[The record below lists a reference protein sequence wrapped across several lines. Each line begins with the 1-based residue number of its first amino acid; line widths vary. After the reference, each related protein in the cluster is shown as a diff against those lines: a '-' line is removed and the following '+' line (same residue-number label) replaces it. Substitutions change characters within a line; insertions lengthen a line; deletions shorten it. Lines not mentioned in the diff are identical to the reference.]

1 MPPQQTNLTSET
13 GRDAAGLG
21 LDLSIAL
28 VKDAMGEALA
38 AARPDAS
45 IVALRDTLSEKDAA
59 GPPAASTRS
68 VLSLLK
74 GYWRAFQER
83 RQRQRLRATAFS
95 VDMGLLGD
103 AISTGNAVDS
113 TVDACPCRRTGFH
126 FAGTCFSLHD
136 LSDRELM
143 DIGVTRAEIDRIAGH
158 RAIDRLRDGTTHLWI
173 LSRGVM

>member
-1 MPPQQTNLTSET
+1 MPPQQTNLTSGT

-38 AARPDAS
+38 AARPDGS
-45 IVALRDTLSEKDAA
+45 IVALRDALSEKDVA

-74 GYWRAFQER
+74 GIWSAFQKR
-83 RQRQRLRATAFS
+83 RQRRRLRA
-95 VDMGLLGD
+95 G
-103 AISTGNAVDS
+103 
-113 TVDACPCRRTGFH
+113 
-126 FAGTCFSLHD
+126 LHD
-136 LSDRELM
+136 LSDRGLM
-143 DIGVTRAEIDRIAGH
+143 DIGVTRAEIDRIAAH

>member
-1 MPPQQTNLTSET
+1 MPPQQMNLTSET

-28 VKDAMGEALA
+28 VKDAMGEA
-38 AARPDAS
+38 
-45 IVALRDTLSEKDAA
+45 V

-74 GYWRAFQER
+74 GHWRAFQER
-83 RQRQRLRATAFS
+83 RQRQRLRA
-95 VDMGLLGD
+95 
-103 AISTGNAVDS
+103 
-113 TVDACPCRRTGFH
+113 
-126 FAGTCFSLHD
+126 SLHD

-143 DIGVTRAEIDRIAGH
+143 DIGVTRAEIDCIAAH

-173 LSRGVM
+173 LSRGVV

>member
-1 MPPQQTNLTSET
+1 MPPRPTNLTSDA

-28 VKDAMGEALA
+28 VEDAMVEALA
-38 AARPDAS
+38 ATRPDAS
-45 IVALRDTLSEKDAA
+45 IAALRDALSEKDAA

-83 RQRQRLRATAFS
+83 RQRRRLRA
-95 VDMGLLGD
+95 
-103 AISTGNAVDS
+103 
-113 TVDACPCRRTGFH
+113 
-126 FAGTCFSLHD
+126 SLHD

-143 DIGVTRAEIDRIAGH
+143 DIGVTRAEIDCIAVH
-158 RAIDRLRDGTTHLWI
+158 RAIDRLRDRTTHLWI
-173 LSRGVM
+173 LSRGGM

>member
-1 MPPQQTNLTSET
+1 MPPHQTNLTSET

-28 VKDAMGEALA
+28 VKDAIGEALA

-45 IVALRDTLSEKDAA
+45 IVAPRDALSEKDAAA

-74 GYWRAFQER
+74 GYWRALQER
-83 RQRQRLRATAFS
+83 RQRQRLRT
-95 VDMGLLGD
+95 
-103 AISTGNAVDS
+103 
-113 TVDACPCRRTGFH
+113 
-126 FAGTCFSLHD
+126 SLHD

-143 DIGVTRAEIDRIAGH
+143 DIGVTRAEIDYLAAH
-158 RAIDRLRDGTTHLWI
+158 RAIDRLRDGTTQLWI
-173 LSRGVM
+173 LSRGGM

>member
-1 MPPQQTNLTSET
+1 MPSLQTNLTSET

-28 VKDAMGEALA
+28 VKDALGEALA
-38 AARPDAS
+38 AARPDGS
-45 IVALRDTLSEKDAA
+45 IVALRDASSEKDAAA

-83 RQRQRLRATAFS
+83 RQRQRLRA
-95 VDMGLLGD
+95 
-103 AISTGNAVDS
+103 
-113 TVDACPCRRTGFH
+113 
-126 FAGTCFSLHD
+126 SLHD

-143 DIGVTRAEIDRIAGH
+143 DIGVTRAEIDCIAAH
-158 RAIDRLRDGTTHLWI
+158 RAIDRLRDGTTLLRI

>member
-38 AARPDAS
+38 EAGPDGS
-45 IVALRDTLSEKDAA
+45 IAALRDALSEKNAA
-59 GPPAASTRS
+59 GPPAAPTRS
-68 VLSLLK
+68 VLSVLK
-74 GYWRAFQER
+74 GYWRAFQKR
-83 RQRQRLRATAFS
+83 RQRRRLR
-95 VDMGLLGD
+95 VG
-103 AISTGNAVDS
+103 
-113 TVDACPCRRTGFH
+113 
-126 FAGTCFSLHD
+126 LHD
-136 LSDRELM
+136 LSDRELK
-143 DIGVTRAEIDRIAGH
+143 DIGVTRAEIDYIAAH

>member
-1 MPPQQTNLTSET
+1 MPPQQTNLTSKT

-21 LDLSIAL
+21 LSIAL

-38 AARPDAS
+38 APRPDAP
-45 IVALRDTLSEKDAA
+45 IAALRDALSEKDAA

-74 GYWRAFQER
+74 GYWRGFQER
-83 RQRQRLRATAFS
+83 RQR
-95 VDMGLLGD
+95 
-103 AISTGNAVDS
+103 
-113 TVDACPCRRTGFH
+113 RRVRV
-126 FAGTCFSLHD
+126 SLHD

-143 DIGVTRAEIDRIAGH
+143 DIGVTRAEIDCIAAH
-158 RAIDRLRDGTTHLWI
+158 RAIDRLRDGTTHLWT